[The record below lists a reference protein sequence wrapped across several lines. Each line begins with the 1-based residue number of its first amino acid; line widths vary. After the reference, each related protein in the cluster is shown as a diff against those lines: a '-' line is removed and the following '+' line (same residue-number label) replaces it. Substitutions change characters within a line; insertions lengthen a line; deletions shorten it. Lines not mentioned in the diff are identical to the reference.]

1 LKIGIIGGTGQM
13 GRGLALRWAK
23 KHDIIIGSRSS
34 DKARKTAKELTKIA
48 IGFYQNR
55 MHGSIKGAPNS
66 AAIKESKVVVVA
78 IPPAATFPFIS
89 ESREYFNPEQIVVS
103 TVVPIK
109 KREKLYV
116 YTPISVKGAIRDE
129 GKSAAELIQEL
140 VKPTPVVS
148 SLHTVPAAYLN
159 NLDAVLNIDV
169 FVSGNDDSASNRV
182 AKLICEIPNFR
193 PLKVG
198 PLQNSRLIES
208 ITPLLL
214 NTAIL
219 NNLKDPSIRVIPWLP
234 TSYETCE
241 HITS

>member
-109 KREKLYV
+109 KREKFYV
-116 YTPISVKGAIRDE
+116 YTPISVKGAVRDE

>member
-23 KHDIIIGSRSS
+23 NHDLLIGSRSF
-34 DKARKTAKELTKIA
+34 DKSQKTAKELAKIA
-48 IGFYQNR
+48 RGFYQNK
-55 MHGSIKGAPNS
+55 MHGSINGAPNGTV
-66 AAIKESKVVVVA
+66 IKESKTVVLT
-78 IPPAATFPFIS
+78 IPPAAACPFIS
-89 ESREYFNPEQIVVS
+89 EFRRYFNPKQLVVS
-103 TVVPIK
+103 TVVPMK
-109 KREKLYV
+109 KREKFYV
-116 YTPISVKGAIRDE
+116 YTPISVKGIVRGE
-129 GKSAAELIQEL
+129 GKSAAELIQE
-140 VKPTPVVS
+140 VIKPTQVVS
-148 SLHTVPAAYLN
+148 AFHTVPAAYLN

-169 FVSGNDDSASNRV
+169 FVSSNDDSATNRA
-182 AKLICEIPNFR
+182 AKLICDIPNFR

-198 PLQNSRLIES
+198 PLKNSRLIES

-241 HITS
+241 RITS

>member
-23 KHDIIIGSRSS
+23 KHDLIIGSRSS
-34 DKARKTAKELTKIA
+34 DKARKTAKELNNIA
-48 IGFYQNR
+48 RGFYQNR
-55 MHGSIKGAPNS
+55 MHGNIKGALNS
-66 AAIKESKVVVVA
+66 TAIKETKMVVVA

-89 ESREYFNPEQIVVS
+89 EFREYFNPKQIVVS

-109 KREKLYV
+109 KREKFYV
-116 YTPISVKGAIRDE
+116 YTPISVKGVARDE

-148 SLHTVPAAYLN
+148 TLHTVPAAYLN

-169 FVSGNDDSASNRV
+169 FVSSNDDSATKRV
-182 AKLICEIPNFR
+182 AKLICDIPNFR
-193 PLKVG
+193 PLKAG

-219 NNLKDPSIRVIPWLP
+219 NNLKAPSIRVIPWLP

>member
-1 LKIGIIGGTGQM
+1 MKIGIIGGTGQM

-23 KHDIIIGSRSS
+23 THDILIGSRSS
-34 DKARKTAKELTKIA
+34 DKARETAKELTQIA
-48 IGFYQNR
+48 RGFYQNR
-55 MHGSIKGAPNS
+55 LAGSIKGALNRS
-66 AAIKESKVVVVA
+66 IIKEAETIVVA
-78 IPPAATFPFIS
+78 IPPAAILSFIS
-89 ESREYFNPEQIVVS
+89 ECRDCFSPKQVVVS

-109 KREKLYV
+109 KRGKFYV
-116 YTPISVKGAIRDE
+116 YTPIPVKDAARDE
-129 GKSAAELIQEL
+129 EKSAAELIQEL
-140 VKPTPVVS
+140 IKPTPVVS
-148 SLHTVPAAYLN
+148 TLHTVPAAYLN

-169 FVSGNDDSASNRV
+169 FVASNDDSATKKV

-193 PLKVG
+193 PLKAG

-219 NNLKDPSIRVIPWLP
+219 NNLKAPSIRVIPWLP

>member
-23 KHDIIIGSRSS
+23 NHDLIVGSRSS
-34 DKARKTAKELTKIA
+34 DKARETAEELTTIA
-48 IGFYQNR
+48 KGFYQNE
-55 MHGSIKGAPNS
+55 MKGSIKGALNS
-66 AAIKESKVVVVA
+66 TVIKESEIVVVA
-78 IPPAATFPFIS
+78 IPPAAIFPFIS
-89 ESREYFNPEQIVVS
+89 EFREYFNPKQIVVS

-109 KREKLYV
+109 RREKFYV
-116 YTPISVKGAIRDE
+116 YTPISVKDTISDE
-129 GKSAAELIQEL
+129 EKSAAELIQEL
-140 VKPTPVVS
+140 IKPTPVVS
-148 SLHTVPAAYLN
+148 TLHTVPAAYLN

-169 FVSGNDDSASNRV
+169 FVASNDDSATKRV
-182 AKLICEIPNFR
+182 AKLICDIPNFR
-193 PLKVG
+193 PLKAG

-241 HITS
+241 RMCS